1 MYDSIINGYEILKGI
16 TVMPNLALGAG
27 YHHERIDG
35 KGYPRGLK
43 GDEIPEIAQMI
54 AVADCL
60 DAMTSTRPYRKA
72 MPLSKAISII
82 TEISGTQLSSK
93 VVDAFLQLV
102 EEGAFDEL
110 RAETEGQQEG
120 KKEAEADEKSEEKKE
135 AEAGGKPEEKKVAE
149 TGDKSVR
156 KKEDNTDKTEKA

>member
-1 MYDSIINGYEILKGI
+1 MKQHAANGYEILKGI

-35 KGYPRGLK
+35 KGYPKGLK
-43 GDEIPEIAQMI
+43 GDEIPEIAQII

-82 TEISGTQLSSK
+82 TEIAGTQLSQK
-93 VVDAFLQLV
+93 VVDIFLQLV
-102 EEGAFDEL
+102 DEGAFDEL
-110 RAETEGQQEG
+110 RAETEGP
-120 KKEAEADEKSEEKKE
+120 AEEEEKK
-135 AEAGGKPEEKKVAE
+135 
-149 TGDKSVR
+149 
-156 KKEDNTDKTEKA
+156 